1 MERSCPGCP
10 PPDLHRVL
18 AGGVEPWASGPQREG
33 WRFPRGSQQ
42 AQGPPAREPGCPPH
56 TFHLWVADLDSW
68 GQPWPC
74 VRGKAEVPQQWPSQN
89 LLEQQGVTG
98 ESEPAEGPGPELRA
112 GKGPWGPGEH
122 GGRPG
127 SALRREERANSLLGA
142 ASQHVQELGERM
154 GTGGCRS
161 SPWGHTT
168 PQSRWDRP
176 RTSER
181 PEQ

>member
-18 AGGVEPWASGPQREG
+18 AGGAEPWASGPQREG

-122 GGRPG
+122 GGRPRVCIETRGKSKQPSG
-127 SALRREERANSLLGA
+127 SSFTARSGA
-142 ASQHVQELGERM
+142 WGADGNWGVQELPM
-154 GTGGCRS
+154 GS
-161 SPWGHTT
+161 HNP
-168 PQSRWDRP
+168 
-176 RTSER
+176 SEQVGQAQDIR
-181 PEQ
+181 KA